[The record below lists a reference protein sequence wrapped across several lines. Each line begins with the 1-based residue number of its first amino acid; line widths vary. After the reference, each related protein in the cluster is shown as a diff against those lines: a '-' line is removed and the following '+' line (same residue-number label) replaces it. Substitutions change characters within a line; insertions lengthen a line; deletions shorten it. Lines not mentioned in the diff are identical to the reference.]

1 MAGLLLIFIL
11 INLVVQ
17 YLMWLCF
24 RDALCIIIYGLT
36 YVIRLFSEK
45 YANITAGIVQ
55 QPFLKLKNGIV
66 EGGEALFVIR
76 RLNSG
81 SGFDDCGNEK
91 RFVNIDATAGLIN
104 NFHRH
109 SSFL

>member
-45 YANITAGIVQ
+45 YANITAGMLLFAINLLISLVISLFTGAGNIIGIANLFSSI
-55 QPFLKLKNGIV
+55 FLSLIMLYDYKKRINV
-66 EGGEALFVIR
+66 KGER
-76 RLNSG
+76 
-81 SGFDDCGNEK
+81 K
-91 RFVNIDATAGLIN
+91 
-104 NFHRH
+104 
-109 SSFL
+109 